1 MQTRRFLAG
10 MLVLGTVLLAS
21 CSSSNKEGRYI
32 PKSAALVV
40 HVDGKDLSAKLPW
53 DSVKTNPFLQDVLG
67 DSSIPAVMKSLLDN
81 PENTGIDTKNDL
93 LFYAVKDSVGA
104 YAAFQGTVK
113 DEAKFEAFHKN
124 FAATAAIEK
133 KDGFST
139 INLKEVV
146 GAWKDGKFIYVVD
159 APQFAKLDEITKGLM
174 DGMNDSADAVQ
185 AMQPRDLKATA
196 LSVLNIKEDA
206 SLAEEKKFTTLVEDA
221 GEIHFWMNAEELNK
235 GMATNPAMAMFNLD
249 KLYKG
254 AITTATLLFDNGK
267 ISLKSRSYAS
277 KELTDIYK
285 KYSGGNV
292 NEDMLKS
299 IAGKDPVALFALNYK
314 PAGLPELI
322 KLTNLDGLLNIG
334 LAALG
339 FTTEDFVKANKGDLV
354 FGVTDFTTPKPDTT
368 GGMSPFPKPDFN
380 MVFGVSIGEAAAFD
394 KLMAAAKKATAND
407 WDSSFASIAKND
419 KFFAISNKQ
428 TVANDF
434 VAGKANPN
442 MEAAIKKIAGN
453 SFGGYFN
460 IKALLKGFE
469 AEATRDS
476 VGKVIYDLSMK
487 TWEDV
492 IMTSGGMDGDA
503 MVQLVEI
510 NLSEKNTNSLLQ
522 LSRYINT
529 ISAVAKEDR
538 KRRQEAYNQMEE
550 EVTAPVVEEVK
561 N

>member
-1 MQTRRFLAG
+1 MQTRRLLAG
-10 MLVLGTVLLAS
+10 ILVLGTVVLAS

-53 DSVKTNPFLQDVLG
+53 DSVKSNPFVKDVLA
-67 DSSIPAVMKSLLDN
+67 DSTVPSVLRSLLDN
-81 PENTGIDTKNDL
+81 PENSGIDTKNDL
-93 LFYAVKDSVGA
+93 LFFAVKDSVGA

-124 FAATAAIEK
+124 FQATAAIEK

-139 INLKEVV
+139 INLKDVV

-159 APQFAKLDEITKGLM
+159 APQFAKLDEVTRSLM
-174 DGMNDSADAVQ
+174 DGMNDSADATQ
-185 AMQPRDLKATA
+185 AMQPRDLRATA
-196 LSVLNIKEDA
+196 ISIFKLNEDA
-206 SLAEEKKFTTLVEDA
+206 TLADEKKFTTLVDDA

-354 FGVTDFTTPKPDTT
+354 FGVTDLTTPKPDTT
-368 GGMSPFPKPDFN
+368 GGMSPFPKPEFN
-380 MVFGVSIGEAAAFD
+380 MVFGVSIGDAASFE

-428 TVANDF
+428 SVANDF

-460 IKALLKGFE
+460 IKALLRGFE
-469 AEATRDS
+469 SEASRDS
-476 VGKVIYDLSMK
+476 TGKLIYDLSMK

-510 NLSEKNTNSLLQ
+510 NLSEKNTNSAIQ
-522 LSRYINT
+522 LNRYINAV
-529 ISAVAKEDR
+529 SAIAKEEQ
-538 KRRQEAYNQMEE
+538 KRREEAYRQMED
-550 EVTAPVVEEVK
+550 EVTIPVIEGSK

>member
-1 MQTRRFLAG
+1 MQTRRLLAG
-10 MLVLGTVLLAS
+10 ILVLGTVVLAS

-53 DSVKTNPFLQDVLG
+53 DSVKTNPFLQQVLG
-67 DSSIPAVMKSLLDN
+67 DSTVPAVLKSLLDN
-81 PENTGIDTKNDL
+81 PENSGIDTKSDL
-93 LFYAVKDSVGA
+93 LFFAVKDSVGA

-146 GAWKDGKFIYVVD
+146 GAWKEGKFIYVVD
-159 APQFAKLDEITKGLM
+159 APQLAKLDEMTKGLM
-174 DGMNDSADAVQ
+174 DGMNDSADVVQ

-254 AITTATLLFDNGK
+254 AITTATLLFDNGN

-277 KELTDIYK
+277 KELTEIYK

-354 FGVTDFTTPKPDTT
+354 FGVTDFSTPKPDTT
-368 GGMSPFPKPDFN
+368 GGMSPFPKPEFN
-380 MVFGVSIGEAAAFD
+380 MVFGVSIGDAAAFE

-428 TVANDF
+428 SVANDF

-476 VGKVIYDLSMK
+476 TGKVIYDLSMK

-529 ISAVAKEDR
+529 ISAVAKEEQ
-538 KRRQEAYNQMEE
+538 KRREDAYKQMEE
-550 EVTAPVVEEVK
+550 EVTIPVIEESK